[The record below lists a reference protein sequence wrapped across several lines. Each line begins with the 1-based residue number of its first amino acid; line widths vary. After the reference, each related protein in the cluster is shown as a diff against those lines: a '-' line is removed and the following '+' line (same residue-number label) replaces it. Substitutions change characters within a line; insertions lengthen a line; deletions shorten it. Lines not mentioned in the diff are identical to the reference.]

1 MAFPTYINKGTFQS
15 TTLAAGTTPALPASI
30 QNGDLLIAVVSTP
43 NDTTLVSTDGDW
55 TLLAT
60 TGTGTVATAG
70 AVDVWVFYA
79 IYNGVA
85 LGNFSTT
92 NARLKC
98 QQVYAFRNAAVPTVS
113 ATGLQTTA
121 ATAWTLPSITTAYA
135 DSYVFFAIGNDR
147 DTDST
152 TNVSSYTNSNLANIT
167 EIHDQVVSTGV
178 GGGIATIYA
187 EKATAGSTG
196 TTSATSAASNTA
208 AFVTFAIAT
217 PLSITAD
224 GGTYTYS
231 GGAANLYYNKKVTA
245 DASTFSYSGGAA
257 GLLYNR
263 KITADSGTFSYSG
276 TAANTL
282 LNRKITADGGTFSFS
297 GTAVDILAALKLI
310 ADSGSF
316 SYNGGDASFLYSRV
330 FSADSATYS
339 YTGGDATLTY
349 GTITS
354 YTLTAD
360 SVTFAYSGNDA
371 GLLVGRTISADSG
384 TFSYSG
390 TAANLLVNLKLTAD
404 TSSYSYSGTDASL
417 LYNRKLALDS
427 GSFSY
432 SGGDATLT
440 FATGIVKIRFGANLI
455 SNLKYGSF
463 QVYEAYLG
471 STQVWGTARPANTII
486 AETTA
491 FTYTGGAATLFRGRK
506 MTANG
511 NSYTLTGTAATLK
524 FGHRLIADSG
534 TYTITGGAAT
544 LSGLIPNGFTYT
556 DDVIGTGTVQASLQ
570 LASNGTASYSTGA
583 AQSWYA
589 PATTNIGASYWAELV
604 AVSGTGT
611 MSGSALSTRIQ
622 ISGEPQWILTRSTL
636 GVSSRTFTL
645 NIYNAST
652 GGSLLSSGTVTL
664 TAESS

>member
-1 MAFPTYINKGTFQS
+1 MAYPTYIGKGTFQS
-15 TTLAAGTTPALPASI
+15 TTVAGGTTPSLPASI

-85 LGNFSTT
+85 LGTFSTSV
-92 NARLKC
+92 ARLKC

-121 ATAWTLPSITTAYA
+121 ATAWTLPSITTTRA
-135 DSYVFFAIGNDR
+135 DSFVFFAIGNDR

-152 TNVSSYTNSNLANIT
+152 TNVSGYTNSNLANIT
-167 EIHDQVVSTGV
+167 ELHDQVVSTGV

-187 EKATAGSTG
+187 EEATPSSIG

-217 PLSITAD
+217 PVTITAD

-245 DASTFSYSGGAA
+245 DTGTFSYTGGAA

-263 KITADSGTFSYSG
+263 KIVADSVTYSYSG

-282 LNRKITADGGTFSFS
+282 YNRKLVADGGTFSYS

-316 SYNGGDASFLYSRV
+316 GYNGTDASLLYSRV

-339 YTGGDATLTY
+339 YVGGDATLTY
-349 GTITS
+349 GTVTS

-360 SVTFAYSGNDA
+360 AGSFSYSGNDA
-371 GLLVGRTISADSG
+371 NITVTRTLTADSG

-390 TAANLLVNLKLTAD
+390 GAANLLANLKLTAD
-404 TSSYSYSGTDASL
+404 SSSYSYNGIDVSL
-417 LYNRKLALDS
+417 LYSRKISADA

-440 FATGIVKIRFGANLI
+440 FSSGIVKIRFGANLI

-486 AETTA
+486 AETTV
-491 FTYTGGAATLFRGRK
+491 FSYTGGAATLFRGRK

-511 NSYTLTGTAATLK
+511 TSYTLTGTAATLK
-524 FGHRLIADSG
+524 MGRKLTADSG
-534 TYTITGGAAT
+534 VYTITGGAAT

-556 DDVIGTGTVQASLQ
+556 DDVVGTGTVQASLQ
-570 LASNGTASYSTGA
+570 LASNGTAAYSTGA